1 MSQIVNENYPK
12 MDKNAIQEFK
22 QSIIQEYNQKEIKK
36 YNFPTEVISLPSK
49 GLLYSEDSPLS
60 NGTIEL
66 KYMTAQEEDILTTPS
81 LIKQG
86 IVLDK
91 LFQALIVTPIK
102 YNDLIGADK
111 DAIMIASRILGYG
124 KMYDAT
130 CTCPECTEES
140 KVSFDLTTLEEKAF
154 DPEIANMIAPNE
166 FKFILPVSNREI
178 TFKLLTHGDE
188 KKIQLE
194 LENLKKTNKTGIN
207 KDLTT
212 RLKYIIT
219 SIDGNTDKNAII
231 HFVDNELFSQDSR
244 PLREYIKN
252 ISPGVDFNVN
262 FTCPKCYY
270 EGKLNL
276 PVGVDFFWPGA

>member
-1 MSQIVNENYPK
+1 MTQIVNENYPL
-12 MDKNAIQEFK
+12 DKTSIQELK
-22 QSIIQEYNQKEIKK
+22 NSLIQNYNQNEIKK
-36 YNFPTEVISLPSK
+36 HNFPTEIISLPSK
-49 GLLYSEDSPLS
+49 GLLYSEDSPLR

-66 KYMTAQEEDILTTPS
+66 KYMTASEEDILTTPS

-111 DAIMIASRILGYG
+111 DAIMVASRILGYG
-124 KMYDAT
+124 KLYEAT
-130 CTCPECTEES
+130 CTCPECTKES
-140 KVSFDLTTLEEKAF
+140 KVSFDLTQLNEKEF
-154 DPEIANMIAPNE
+154 DIDKVEMIAPNE
-166 FKFILPVSNREI
+166 FKFILPTTNREV

-188 KKIQLE
+188 KKIQLD
-194 LENLKKTNKTGIN
+194 LENLKKTNKSGIS

-212 RLKYIIT
+212 RLKSIIT
-219 SIDGNTDKNAII
+219 SIDGDTNKTSII
-231 HFVDNELFSQDSR
+231 HFVDNELFAQDSR
-244 PLREYIKN
+244 ALRDHIKN
-252 ISPGVDFNVN
+252 ISPGIDFNMD
-262 FTCPKCYY
+262 FTCQECQY

>member
-1 MSQIVNENYPK
+1 MSIVNDNYP
-12 MDKNAIQEFK
+12 MDKSSIQDLK
-22 QSIIQEYNQKEIKK
+22 QSIIQEYNQKDLKRN
-36 YNFPTEVISLPSK
+36 NFPTEVIALPSK
-49 GLLYSEDSPLS
+49 GLLYPEDSPLRS
-60 NGTIEL
+60 GTIEL
-66 KYMTAQEEDILTTPS
+66 KYMTAAEEDILTTQS

-86 IVLDK
+86 VVLDK

-111 DAIMIASRILGYG
+111 DAIMIAARILGYG

-130 CTCPECTEES
+130 CTCPECDKES
-140 KVSFDLTTLEEKAF
+140 KTSFDLNTLKEKEF
-154 DPEIANMIAPNE
+154 DIQKAEMINANE
-166 FKFILPVSNREI
+166 FKFILPASNREVI
-178 TFKLLTHGDE
+178 FKLLTHGDE

-194 LENLKKTNKTGIN
+194 LENLKKTNKSGIS

-219 SIDGNTDKNAII
+219 AVDGNDDKKYISD
-231 HFVDNELFSQDSR
+231 FVDNELFAQDSR
-244 PLREYIKN
+244 ALREHIKT
-252 ISPGVDFNVN
+252 ISPGVDFNVD
-262 FTCPKCYY
+262 FTCQECFF

>member
-1 MSQIVNENYPK
+1 MTQIVNENYPL
-12 MDKNAIQEFK
+12 DKTSIQELK
-22 QSIIQEYNQKEIKK
+22 NSLIQNYNQNEIKK
-36 YNFPTEVISLPSK
+36 HNFPTEIISLPSK
-49 GLLYSEDSPLS
+49 GLLYSEDSPLR

-66 KYMTAQEEDILTTPS
+66 KYMTASEEDILTTPS

-111 DAIMIASRILGYG
+111 DAIMVASRILGYG
-124 KMYDAT
+124 KLYEAT
-130 CTCPECTEES
+130 CTCPECSKES
-140 KVSFDLTTLEEKAF
+140 KVSFDLTQLNEKEF
-154 DPEIANMIAPNE
+154 DIDKVEMIAPNE
-166 FKFILPVSNREI
+166 FKFILPTTNREV

-188 KKIQLE
+188 KKIQLD
-194 LENLKKTNKTGIN
+194 LENLKKTNKSGIS

-212 RLKYIIT
+212 RLKSIIT
-219 SIDGNTDKNAII
+219 SIDGDTSKVSII
-231 HFVDNELFSQDSR
+231 HFVDNELFAQDSR
-244 PLREYIKN
+244 ALREHIKH
-252 ISPGVDFNVN
+252 ISPGIDFNMD
-262 FTCPKCYY
+262 FTCQECQY

>member
-1 MSQIVNENYPK
+1 MTQIVNENYPL
-12 MDKNAIQEFK
+12 DKTSIQELK
-22 QSIIQEYNQKEIKK
+22 NSLIQNYNQNEIKK
-36 YNFPTEVISLPSK
+36 HNFPTEIISLPSK
-49 GLLYSEDSPLS
+49 GLLYSEDSPLR

-66 KYMTAQEEDILTTPS
+66 KYMTASEEDILTTPS

-111 DAIMIASRILGYG
+111 DAIMVASRILGYG
-124 KMYDAT
+124 KLYEAT
-130 CTCPECTEES
+130 CTCPECSKES
-140 KVSFDLTTLEEKAF
+140 KVSFDLTQLNEKEF
-154 DPEIANMIAPNE
+154 DIDKVEMIAPNE
-166 FKFILPVSNREI
+166 FKFILPTTNREV

-188 KKIQLE
+188 KKIQLD
-194 LENLKKTNKTGIN
+194 LENLKKTNKSGIS

-212 RLKYIIT
+212 RLKSIIT
-219 SIDGNTDKNAII
+219 SIDGDTNKTSII
-231 HFVDNELFSQDSR
+231 HFVDNELFAQDSR
-244 PLREYIKN
+244 ALREHIKT
-252 ISPGVDFNVN
+252 ISPGIDFNMD
-262 FTCPKCYY
+262 FTCQECLY

>member
-1 MSQIVNENYPK
+1 MTQIVNENYPL
-12 MDKNAIQEFK
+12 DKTSIQELK
-22 QSIIQEYNQKEIKK
+22 NSLIQNYNQNEIKK
-36 YNFPTEVISLPSK
+36 HNFPTEIISLPSK
-49 GLLYSEDSPLS
+49 GLLYSEDSPLR

-66 KYMTAQEEDILTTPS
+66 KYMTASEEDILTTPS

-111 DAIMIASRILGYG
+111 DAIMVASRILGYG
-124 KMYDAT
+124 KLYEAT
-130 CTCPECTEES
+130 CTCPECTKES
-140 KVSFDLTTLEEKAF
+140 KVSFDLTQLNEKEF
-154 DPEIANMIAPNE
+154 DIDKVEMIAPNE
-166 FKFILPVSNREI
+166 FKFILPTTNREV

-188 KKIQLE
+188 KKIQLD
-194 LENLKKTNKTGIN
+194 LENLKKTNKSGIS

-212 RLKYIIT
+212 RLKSIIT
-219 SIDGNTDKNAII
+219 SIDGDTSKVSII
-231 HFVDNELFSQDSR
+231 HFVDNELFAQDSR
-244 PLREYIKN
+244 ALREHIKT
-252 ISPGVDFNVN
+252 ISPGIDFNMD
-262 FTCPKCYY
+262 FTCQECQY

>member
-1 MSQIVNENYPK
+1 MTQIVNENYPL
-12 MDKNAIQEFK
+12 DKTSIQELK
-22 QSIIQEYNQKEIKK
+22 NSLIQNYNQNEIKK
-36 YNFPTEVISLPSK
+36 HNFPTEIISLPSK
-49 GLLYSEDSPLS
+49 GLLYSEDSPLR

-66 KYMTAQEEDILTTPS
+66 KYMTASEEDILTTPS

-111 DAIMIASRILGYG
+111 DAIMVASRILGYG
-124 KMYDAT
+124 KLYEAT
-130 CTCPECTEES
+130 CTCPECTKES
-140 KVSFDLTTLEEKAF
+140 KVSFDLTQLNEKEF
-154 DPEIANMIAPNE
+154 DIDKVEMIAANE
-166 FKFILPVSNREI
+166 FKFILPTTNREV

-188 KKIQLE
+188 KKIQLD
-194 LENLKKTNKTGIN
+194 LENLKKTNKSGIS

-212 RLKYIIT
+212 RLKSIIT
-219 SIDGNTDKNAII
+219 SIDGDTNKTSII
-231 HFVDNELFSQDSR
+231 HFVDNELFAQDSR
-244 PLREYIKN
+244 ALREHIKT
-252 ISPGVDFNVN
+252 ISPGIDFNMD
-262 FTCPKCYY
+262 FTCQECQY